1 VPGAEWQE
9 EWMKAIRWIA
19 TGLGIALAAAAQAQ
33 QYKWVDKNGR
43 TQYGDVPPPG
53 VKAIPLRAP
62 AGPAVQAAPKGA
74 KKAPLT
80 PAEQE
85 LELRRRQKEK
95 DDAAAKEAQAKQ
107 AAEAEKQN
115 CENARQVLRT
125 LESGQRIT
133 RTDEKGERYFLEDAQ
148 IAQETARA
156 REAVSSWC
164 K

>member
-1 VPGAEWQE
+1 
-9 EWMKAIRWIA
+9 MTAIRWTA
-19 TGLGIALAAAAQAQ
+19 VVLGMALAVAAQAQ

-53 VKAIPLRAP
+53 VKATSLKGPSTRVAP
-62 AGPAVQAAPKGA
+62 PTDKGA
-74 KKAPLT
+74 GKAPLT

-85 LELRRRQKEK
+85 LEFRRRQKEK
-95 DDAAAKEAQAKQ
+95 EEEATKEAQAKQ
-107 AAEAEKQN
+107 AAEIEKQN
-115 CENARQVLRT
+115 CENARQTLRT

-133 RTDEKGERYFLEDAQ
+133 RTDAQGERYFLDDAQ

-156 REAVSSWC
+156 REAVASWC

>member
-1 VPGAEWQE
+1 
-9 EWMKAIRWIA
+9 MKAIRWI
-19 TGLGIALAAAAQAQ
+19 GLGLVLALAAAAQAQ

-53 VKAIPLRAP
+53 VKATALRPAP
-62 AGPAVQAAPKGA
+62 APAAQPAAKGA
-74 KKAPLT
+74 GKAPLT

-85 LELRRRQKEK
+85 LEFRRRQKEK
-95 DDAAAKEAQAKQ
+95 DDAAMKEAQAKQ
-107 AAEAEKQN
+107 ASEAEKQN
-115 CENARQVLRT
+115 CENAKQTLRT

-133 RTDEKGERYFLEDAQ
+133 RTDEKGERYFLDEAQ
-148 IAQETARA
+148 IARETARA

>member
-1 VPGAEWQE
+1 MRVGH
-9 EWMKAIRWIA
+9 WI
-19 TGLGIALAAAAQAQ
+19 GFGIGMALAAAALGQ

-53 VKAIPLRAP
+53 VKATPLRP
-62 AGPAVQAAPKGA
+62 ATGPATQPPA
-74 KKAPLT
+74 KEASKAPLT

-85 LELRRRQKEK
+85 LEFRRRQKEK
-95 DDAAAKEAQAKQ
+95 EEAAAKEAQAKQ
-107 AAEAEKQN
+107 AAEAEKVN
-115 CENARQVLRT
+115 CENARQTLRT

-133 RTDEKGERYFLEDAQ
+133 KTDEKGERYFLDDAQ